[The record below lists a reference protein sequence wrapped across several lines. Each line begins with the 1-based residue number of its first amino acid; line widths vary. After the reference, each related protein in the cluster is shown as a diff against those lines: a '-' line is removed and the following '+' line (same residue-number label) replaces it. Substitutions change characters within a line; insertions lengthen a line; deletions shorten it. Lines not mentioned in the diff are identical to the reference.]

1 MPTRAASSQPSPTLS
16 GPFRI
21 AIVCDFFYPRL
32 GGVESHIFCLA
43 QCLVRLGHK
52 VVIVTHAVSAS
63 DHGSVSRNSSS
74 AGVLGNGKRISVR
87 YLPGPIKVYYCP
99 FLPMSKSMGACLPT
113 FVVSFPLIRHIL
125 IRERIDLV
133 HAHQATSPLG
143 NESLVYASTLG
154 LATVYTDHSLFGF
167 HDLASVVLNQVL
179 SATLSTVDACIAVS
193 HTCRENLILRAKLD
207 PHHVFAIPNAVDA
220 TKFQPPSTI
229 PTTSSS
235 SSSVAEGRIYIVVL
249 SRLVYRKGID
259 LLVPLLPAICQSFP
273 HVDFIIGGDGPKR
286 LALEEIVERYQLQDR
301 VEFLGA
307 VPNSQVRSVLG
318 RGHLFLNCSLTESFC
333 IAILEAASCGLF
345 VVATDVGGVHEVLPS
360 HMRLLV
366 EPNSKAL
373 VEAVSMALRE
383 KVGTIDA
390 TDFHRRIQTMY
401 SWDRVARQTERVYRR
416 AFVQERYTLCQRLE
430 LYSSIGPISGVVAC
444 LVALLVHFLSILLE
458 WWQPQST
465 IDIAPDLMIQY

>member
-1 MPTRAASSQPSPTLS
+1 MAARPAPSKPPPASEL
-16 GPFRI
+16 FRI

-63 DHGSVSRNSSS
+63 DYGSSSSSS
-74 AGVLGNGKRISVR
+74 AGVIGSGKRTSVR

-99 FLPMSKSMGACLPT
+99 FLPMSRSIGACLPT
-113 FVVSFPLIRHIL
+113 FVVSFPLVRHIL
-125 IRERIDLV
+125 TRERIDIV

-167 HDLASVVLNQVL
+167 NDVASVVLNQVL

-193 HTCRENLILRAKLD
+193 HTLRENLILRAKLD
-207 PHHVFAIPNAVDA
+207 PQNVFAIPNAVDA
-220 TKFQPPSTI
+220 TKFQPPINNTSN
-229 PTTSSS
+229 SSS
-235 SSSVAEGRIYIVVL
+235 SSRRIQIVVL

-286 LALEEIVERYQLQDR
+286 LALEEIVERHQLQDR

-307 VPNSQVRSVLG
+307 VPNSQVRSVLC

-360 HMRLLV
+360 HMRMLV

-373 VEAVSMALRE
+373 VEAVSIALRE
-383 KVGTIDA
+383 KVGRVDA
-390 TDFHRRIQTMY
+390 MDFHRRIQTMY

-416 AFVQERYTLCQRLE
+416 ALVQERYTLRQRLE
-430 LYSSIGPISGVVAC
+430 LYSSIGQISGVVAC
-444 LVALLVHFLSILLE
+444 LVALTVHFLSILLE